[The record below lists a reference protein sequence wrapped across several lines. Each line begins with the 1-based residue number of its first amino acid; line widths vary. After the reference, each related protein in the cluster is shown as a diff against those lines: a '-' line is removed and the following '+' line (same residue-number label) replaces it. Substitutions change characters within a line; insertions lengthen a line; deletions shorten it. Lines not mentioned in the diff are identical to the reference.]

1 MINKGW
7 KPMPVILKIIWIILI
22 VQTFFSVLTIAS
34 VYGNG
39 FDFMGNSF
47 SDKWALNVFFI
58 IKLAFP
64 IVLILGMHQ
73 RYNWIW
79 VFAIAYFLILVVD
92 GFANLSIMNVLQ
104 NKILEQ
110 MPETPEGIS
119 EEMYLQMIRMIL
131 IISLVAGSL
140 FNLAILI
147 LFAVK
152 RKYFA
157 LSHDAQPPSETGSL
171 Q

>member
-39 FDFMGNSF
+39 FEFMGF
-47 SDKWALNVFFI
+47 YLFGLMAINVFFFV
-58 IKLAFP
+58 KLAIP
-64 IVLILGMHQ
+64 IVLIIGMHQ
-73 RYNWIW
+73 RYGWIW
-79 VFAIAYFLILVVD
+79 IMALIYFLMFVVN
-92 GFANLSIMNVLQ
+92 GFACLPLLDILQ

-110 MPETPEGIS
+110 MPDVPQGIS
-119 EEMYLQMIRMIL
+119 EEMYLQMIRIIL
-131 IISLVAGSL
+131 ILSLVFGSL

-152 RKYFA
+152 RKYFT
-157 LSHDAQPPSETGSL
+157 LSHDAEPPSETDSL